1 MPRLPCR
8 IDPLIASWPLHGAVA
23 TRAIEQRAAAALPAH
38 ELMRRA
44 GLGVA
49 RLALALAPHAPRF
62 IVLAG
67 PGNNGGDGIEAALQ
81 LQLLGKQTRVRLL
94 ADAARLPADAADA
107 LARAQAAGVPIEPGF
122 DAGIGNDDDAPVI
135 DALLGIGSK
144 RAPQGALARAI
155 EALRAR
161 RGIVLAVDVPS
172 GLDALTGQP
181 IGEHA
186 VRATHTL
193 SLLTLKPGLFTGTGR
208 DHAGEAWFDDLGVA
222 ADLSCADAL
231 LAGGVSMT
239 HDVERRHA
247 DHKGSRGDVH
257 VVGGA
262 PGMSGA
268 ALLAARAAHAA
279 GAGRVYVVALDPGA
293 TLLDAA
299 RPELMFRA
307 RWWQAAPA
315 EIAHGIVL
323 AGCGGGDAVRAALP
337 PLLSNATQLVLD
349 ADALNA
355 IAGDESLQALLVAR
369 AARGGR
375 PTIATPHPL
384 EAARLLGVTAR
395 EVQADRLEAG
405 RGSPSATAASRC
417 SRARAASSLRRIAR
431 RTSIRPAT
439 PRSRRRAPAT
449 CSPDGSPAAGRRR
462 TKAIRSRPHNASRR
476 RRHFATGSRP
486 TGTATG
492 THRCARPIWWSEC
505 SRSAERSC
513 HSRGSGNPESAW
525 VLVRACAGTTR
536 GQRRRPGRVAPPFS
550 ARARA
555 AAFLSALADALTA
568 RSARCSAS
576 SSTAASPSSSLARFA
591 GAFGRAPS
599 CTRRKSI
606 LRPSRSTRMTC
617 TRTREPIA

>member
-8 IDPLIASWPLHGAVA
+8 IDPLIASWPLHGAVT

-239 HDVERRHA
+239 HDVEPRHA

-384 EAARLLGVTAR
+384 EAARLLGITAR
-395 EVQADRLEAG
+395 EVQADRLEAATRLAERYGCVALLKGSGSIVAAPG
-405 RGSPSATAASRC
+405 RTPYLNPTGNAALATAGTGDVLAGWIAGRWAQAHEGDSIEAAQRIAAQAAF
-417 SRARAASSLRRIAR
+417 RHGLAADRHGDGDTPLRAADLV
-431 RTSIRPAT
+431 
-439 PRSRRRAPAT
+439 
-449 CSPDGSPAAGRRR
+449 
-462 TKAIRSRPHNASRR
+462 
-476 RRHFATGSRP
+476 
-486 TGTATG
+486 
-492 THRCARPIWWSEC
+492 
-505 SRSAERSC
+505 ERMLEI
-513 HSRGSGNPESAW
+513 G
-525 VLVRACAGTTR
+525 
-536 GQRRRPGRVAPPFS
+536 
-550 ARARA
+550 
-555 AAFLSALADALTA
+555 
-568 RSARCSAS
+568 
-576 SSTAASPSSSLARFA
+576 
-591 GAFGRAPS
+591 
-599 CTRRKSI
+599 
-606 LRPSRSTRMTC
+606 
-617 TRTREPIA
+617 